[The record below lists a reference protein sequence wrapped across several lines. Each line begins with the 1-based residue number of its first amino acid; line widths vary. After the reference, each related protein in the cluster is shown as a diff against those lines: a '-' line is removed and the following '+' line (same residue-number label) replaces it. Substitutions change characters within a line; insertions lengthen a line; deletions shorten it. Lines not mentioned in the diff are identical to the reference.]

1 MPKLVLTTEAQGKVA
16 YEFTE
21 DLITIGRAPDNMIVI
36 EDPSVSGHHAQLELT
51 GEMYRIKDLDSTNGT
66 RVNGIPISETALR
79 FDDRIRFGGIEARFE
94 PDVRGSQPLP
104 EFEEIEAKPAETSAA
119 PVDFSNAS
127 PFPRRA
133 RNRDPVSMAILG
145 VAAVAIL
152 TFLGSMIAVL
162 LMHAPRP

>member
-36 EDPSVSGHHAQLELT
+36 DDPSVSSRHAQLELT
-51 GEMYRIKDLDSTNGT
+51 GEIYRVKDLESTNGT
-66 RVNGIPISETALR
+66 RVNGIPITETALR
-79 FDDRIRFGGIEARFE
+79 FDDRIRFGRIEARFE
-94 PDVRGSQPLP
+94 PDTRGSQPLP
-104 EFEEIEAKPAETSAA
+104 VLEEIEAKPAEMSAA

-133 RNRDPVSMAILG
+133 KDRDPVRTAIFG